1 MNHGTRV
8 QEKQQVKDQQ
18 SCISVKQKQK
28 KQKNKNE
35 TKLTVKQNLQTCIIG
50 DNKDHN
56 DSK

>member
-8 QEKQQVKDQQ
+8 QEKQQVKDQVLHI
-18 SCISVKQKQK
+18 CKIKNQKQ
-28 KQKNKNE
+28 NKNE
-35 TKLTVKQNLQTCIIG
+35 TKLTVKQNLQTCIIS